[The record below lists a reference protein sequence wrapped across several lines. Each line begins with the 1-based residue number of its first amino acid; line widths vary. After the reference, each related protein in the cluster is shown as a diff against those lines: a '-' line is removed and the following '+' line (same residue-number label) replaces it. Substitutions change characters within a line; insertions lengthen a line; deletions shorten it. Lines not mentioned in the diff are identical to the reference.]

1 MDANIKR
8 QITDLYNIQEERMKA
23 HFKYL
28 RTITII
34 SVGLL
39 SFLVGIKADL
49 TQTDIAQCFFLITIT
64 LLGLG
69 ILFSAI
75 TQSYE
80 IVYLKEQEKV
90 RKEMIK
96 SYMNDK
102 VANKYQVETIETN
115 MFFLFFEILTYA
127 CLILSIITLIAYSY
141 SLLLK
146 I

>member
-34 SVGLL
+34 LVGLL

-49 TQTDIAQCFFLITIT
+49 TQTDIAQCFFLVTIT

-102 VANKYQVETIETN
+102 DANKYQVETIKTN
-115 MFFLFFEILTYA
+115 MFFLFSEILTYA

>member
-146 I
+146 V